1 MPFVETLPQIF
12 LSRECLHYSVRAVK
26 ETVLCLCPGDFQ
38 FLVMLLWEEN
48 AGILPANAF
57 PSSLTKATLNYLRKN
72 KKSVP
77 RDYVG
82 KAAWAFD
89 CEG

>member
-1 MPFVETLPQIF
+1 
-12 LSRECLHYSVRAVK
+12 
-26 ETVLCLCPGDFQ
+26 
-38 FLVMLLWEEN
+38 MLLWEEN